1 MTINRHIGASP
12 AAATDA
18 LNVVLVDAAT
28 GAALTGTAASDNAVL
43 GLVGSPGD
51 VITFTAT
58 VEAAAY
64 ADGDLLFDA
73 TSVADFVRANGGRA
87 IIQSITVYDKGD
99 QGVAFDLFSSPVTV
113 DFGTV
118 NSAVSISDADA
129 ILGVQRVCRVETADY
144 VDLGGIKMA
153 TLTNLG
159 IMVEAD
165 TASRAIFLAG
175 VTRGAPTYA
184 STSDLV
190 FRIGAI
196 WF

>member
-1 MTINRHIGASP
+1 MAELDFNTAVVKAANAYING
-12 AAATDA
+12 
-18 LNVVLVDAAT
+18 T
-28 GAALTGTAASDNAVL
+28 GAT
-43 GLVGSPGD
+43 PGD

-64 ADGDLLFDA
+64 ADGDILFDA
-73 TSVADFVRANGGRA
+73 TAVADFVRTAGGRA
-87 IIQSITVYDKGD
+87 IIQSLTVYDKGD

-129 ILGVQRVCRVETADY
+129 ILGVQRVCRVESADY
-144 VDLGGIKMA
+144 VDLGGVRVA

-159 IMVEAD
+159 IMIEAD
-165 TASRAIFLAG
+165 TASTSIYFAG

-190 FRIGAI
+190 FRFGVI

>member
-1 MTINRHIGASP
+1 MTNRLSYDPDPTLSISSTVGISAGE
-12 AAATDA
+12 AY
-18 LNVVLVDAAT
+18 
-28 GAALTGTAASDNAVL
+28 L
-43 GLVGSPGD
+43 GQAGSPGD
-51 VITFTAT
+51 VIAFTAT

-73 TSVADFVRANGGRA
+73 TSVADFVRINGGRA
-87 IIQSITVYDKGD
+87 IIQSVTVYDKGD

-118 NSAVSISDADA
+118 NSASSISDADA

-144 VDLGGIKMA
+144 IDLGGVRLA
-153 TLTNLG
+153 TVTNLG

-165 TASRAIFLAG
+165 SASRAIFLAAI
-175 VTRGAPTYA
+175 TRGAPTYA

-190 FRIGAI
+190 MRIGVI

>member
-1 MTINRHIGASP
+1 MAELDFNTAVVKAANAYINGTGGAMS
-12 AAATDA
+12 AGEAYVGQA
-18 LNVVLVDAAT
+18 
-28 GAALTGTAASDNAVL
+28 GT
-43 GLVGSPGD
+43 PGD

-58 VEAAAY
+58 VETAAY

-129 ILGVQRVCRVETADY
+129 ILGVQRVCRVESSDY
-144 VDLGGIKMA
+144 IDLGGVRVA
-153 TLTNLG
+153 TLSNIGLV
-159 IMVEAD
+159 VEAD
-165 TASRAIFLAG
+165 SASRAIFLAG

-190 FRIGAI
+190 FRIGLV